1 MSRSGVYYAIKAMDR
16 TIAGAAAADAP
27 RAPARSNGSVSARVR
42 HVLAT
47 VHHGGAARRAGR
59 GRRSLRG
66 AAGAD

>member
-27 RAPARSNGSVSARVR
+27 RAPARSNGRIFAQVR
-42 HVLAT
+42 HVLAK
-47 VHHGGAARRAGR
+47 VHNGGADRRADR